1 MNLNE
6 VLQTKDYKNVLKH
19 FCEISAV
26 PRGSGYNEKISNW
39 LCDFAKANG
48 IVYEQDTALNVILR
62 KPATKG
68 YEKAPRVILQGH
80 MDMVCV
86 KTEDCTHDFL
96 SEGLSLLTDGEL
108 IYADRTTL
116 GADDGIAIAYMLSIL
131 TDNSLQHPE
140 LICLITTDEETGMD
154 GARAVETKKIDAE
167 YLINI
172 DSEEEG
178 VCWCGCAGGQRLE
191 LRLPVIREAVEG
203 YAVTIILGGLSGGH
217 SGADIHKYIPNAIH
231 VMGRFLAELAES
243 CNYRIIDMQGGEKD
257 NSVPVNATVSI
268 LIQNPAEDG
277 KKIQSILD
285 SLTRLYGR
293 GQEKMK
299 FVTDM
304 NPVQDNASLLQKET
318 SVLQKES
325 QEKLIFL
332 LNQLP
337 DGVQCMSTQIPGL
350 VETSLNLGVFALD
363 QEQAVYHLSLRSSVA
378 YELQALSKKI
388 KTLAKFVGADAESGS
403 DYPAW
408 EYRSESKLRELFCET
423 YSQLFGRIPKTA
435 AIHAGLECGLFSE
448 KLPETD
454 MISIGPDMH
463 DIHTPKERLEIS
475 STVRVYKVLE
485 KMLGLM
491 TE

>member
-6 VLQTKDYKNVLKH
+6 VLRTNDYKNVLKH

-39 LCDFAKANG
+39 LCAFAENHG
-48 IVYEQDTALNVILR
+48 IAYEQDEALNVILR

-68 YEKAPRVILQGH
+68 YELAPKVVLQGH

-86 KTEDCTHDFL
+86 KNEGCLHDFYT
-96 SEGLSLLTDGEL
+96 EGLELLTDGEW
-108 IYADRTTL
+108 IFANGTTL
-116 GADDGIAIAYMLSIL
+116 GADDGISIAYMMSLL
-131 TDNSLQHPE
+131 TDESLEHPE

-154 GARAVETKKIDAE
+154 GAREINPEKIKAD

-191 LRLPVIREAVEG
+191 VRLPIEREI
-203 YAVTIILGGLSGGH
+203 VTGDILTITLGGLSGGH

-231 VMGRFLAELAES
+231 VMGRFLSELAEI
-243 CNYRIIDMQGGEKD
+243 CEYRLVDMRGGEKD
-257 NSVPVNATVSI
+257 NSIPVNVTARI
-268 LIQNPAEDG
+268 LVQNLQSEIEKVQAIAE
-277 KKIQSILD
+277 
-285 SLTRLYGR
+285 SLKRLYGR
-293 GQEKMK
+293 SQESMS
-299 FVTDM
+299 FSIECGAM
-304 NPVQDNASLLQKET
+304 EASA
-318 SVLQKES
+318 VLKAES
-325 QEKLIFL
+325 QRKLVFL

-337 DGVQCMSTQIPGL
+337 DGVQSMSTQIEGL
-350 VETSLNLGVFALD
+350 VETSLNLGIFILE

-378 YELQALSKKI
+378 YELQGLSKKI
-388 KTLAKFVGADAESGS
+388 KELAEIVGAEAESGS

-408 EYRSESKLRELFCET
+408 EYRSESKLRELFCDT
-423 YSQLFGRIPKTA
+423 YSLLYSKTPRTA

-448 KLPETD
+448 KLPDTD

-463 DIHTPKERLEIS
+463 DIHTPKERLEIN

-485 KMLGLM
+485 KMLGLIR
-491 TE
+491 E

>member
-19 FCEISAV
+19 FCDISAV

-39 LCDFAKANG
+39 ICDFAKAHG
-48 IVYEQDTALNVILR
+48 IDFEQDAALNVILR

-68 YEKAPRVILQGH
+68 YEKAPRVVLQGH

-86 KTEDCTHDFL
+86 KTEESNHDFL
-96 SEGLSLLTDGEL
+96 SEGLSLFTDGEL
-108 IYADRTTL
+108 IYADGTTL
-116 GADDGIAIAYMLSIL
+116 GADDGIAIAYMLSLL
-131 TDNSLQHPE
+131 TDDNLEHPE

-154 GARAVETKKIDAE
+154 GAREVATEKIKAE

-191 LRLPVIREAVEG
+191 LSLPVVRENMQG
-203 YAVTIILGGLSGGH
+203 YPVSITLGGLTGGH
-217 SGADIHKYIPNAIH
+217 SGADIHKYIPNAVH
-231 VMGRFLAELAES
+231 VIGRFLAELAEQS
-243 CNYRIIDMQGGEKD
+243 EYRIVDFKGGEKD
-257 NSVPVNATVSI
+257 NSIPVNAEVSI
-268 LIQNPAEDG
+268 LVQNPQEDIE
-277 KKIQSILD
+277 KIQSVAD
-285 SLTRLYGR
+285 SLLRLYGR
-293 GQEKMK
+293 SQKKMLFSINSEAFRVK
-299 FVTDM
+299 
-304 NPVQDNASLLQKET
+304 N
-318 SVLQKES
+318 VLQKEC

-350 VETSLNLGVFALD
+350 VETSLNLGIFSLE
-363 QEQAVYHLSLRSSVA
+363 QEEAVYHLSLRSSVA
-378 YELQALSKKI
+378 YELQNLSKKV
-388 KTLAKFVGADAESGS
+388 KVLADFVGAKAESGS

-423 YSQLFGRIPKTA
+423 YSLLYDRTPKTA

-448 KLPETD
+448 KLPDTD

-463 DIHTPKERLEIS
+463 DIHTPKERLEIN

-485 KMLGLM
+485 KMLNLIR
-491 TE
+491 E